1 MHSNLKIRR
10 YLPGE
15 EPALYAVHYSAIH
28 LVARRDYSAEQI
40 WAWAPYGV
48 DMQQWAR
55 RIRDI
60 NPFVAELSG
69 ELVGYADLQG
79 RGYIEHFFVSGKHPG
94 QGIGTR
100 LMQHLLQEA
109 RARGIAELRSDVSRT
124 AQPLF
129 ERFGFTVVELRSPTR
144 RGVVIPNA
152 LMCCSLHLEAA
163 VEIHAGAL
171 HRCTGGAAE

>member
-15 EPALYAVHYSAIH
+15 ELALYAVHYSAIH

-40 WAWAPYGV
+40 GAPYGA
-48 DMQQWAR
+48 DMRQWAC

-60 NPFVAELSG
+60 NPFVVELNN

-79 RGYIEHFFVSGKHPG
+79 CGYIEHFFVSGKYPG

-109 RARGIAELRSDVSRT
+109 MARGIAELRSDRWS
-124 AQPLF
+124 
-129 ERFGFTVVELRSPTR
+129 S
-144 RGVVIPNA
+144 
-152 LMCCSLHLEAA
+152 
-163 VEIHAGAL
+163 
-171 HRCTGGAAE
+171 